1 MSTVA
6 TLEAHSFAL
15 PDVDEPLYEV
25 ANGLAVLPRAG
36 AENSDF
42 DEETFENS
50 LHEVVDGVRLET
62 VMSNKA
68 VGVNTQ
74 LGTQLAN
81 HARAERVGR
90 VWIEGMFLL
99 EPAATRKRRPDVAFV
114 SYDRWPRET
123 PIPEGGAWQVAPDL
137 AVEVI
142 SPTDLAESALAK
154 VREYFEAGVRL
165 VWVVYPELRVVHIF
179 ESFTTIRVVAA
190 DGVLEGGEVIPGF
203 RLPMATLFEGLD
215 G

>member
-1 MSTVA
+1 MSTDA
-6 TLEAHSFAL
+6 TLEAQSFAL
-15 PDVDEPLYEV
+15 PAVDEPLYKV
-25 ANGLAVLPRAG
+25 VNGLAVSPRAE
-36 AENSDF
+36 ADNSDF

-50 LHEVVDGVRLET
+50 LHEVVDGVRVEA

-99 EPAATRKRRPDVAFV
+99 EPTATRKRRPDVAFV
-114 SYDRWPRET
+114 SYARWPRET

-142 SPTDLAESALAK
+142 SPTDLAEDALAK
-154 VREYFEAGVRL
+154 VREYFDAGVRL
-165 VWVVYPELRVVHIF
+165 VWVVYPELRVIHVF
-179 ESFTTIRVVAA
+179 ESFTTIRVLAG

-203 RLPMATLFEGLD
+203 RLSMATLFEDLHG
-215 G
+215 